1 MRRMLFLMLIF
12 MFVATS
18 CGGPPPDTTVADPPK
33 SKVFEAG
40 DNTQINQLV
49 EGWKSAV
56 PAEMKNQQ
64 IKPETIEEKVYQSDA
79 SLQEIADFYKTLTTK
94 GWSEV
99 PKMPGLQG
107 DVLLL
112 GYEIGGNTTFVVNAV
127 NTSQLGGTGVVIYT
141 VKGHK

>member
-1 MRRMLFLMLIF
+1 MRRMLFVMLIF

-33 SKVFEAG
+33 SRALQAEE
-40 DNTQINQLV
+40 DNTNINQLV
-49 EGWKSAV
+49 EGWKNTV

-64 IKPETIEEKVYQSDA
+64 IKPETIEEKIYQSDA

-99 PKMPGLQG
+99 HKMPGL
-107 DVLLL
+107 
-112 GYEIGGNTTFVVNAV
+112 
-127 NTSQLGGTGVVIYT
+127 
-141 VKGHK
+141 